1 MSARTRVRGAC
12 TYWREVIRRSS
23 GVHLTAGRRPKLDRP
38 GGWDRG
44 VRWPRQWAVLRA
56 ALAVCAHASPP
67 RVAPFVTASVSG
79 PAGPSAGGLAPP
91 VCAAATLRDTNPE
104 GVLPAPD
111 HAREKG
117 AGCGHRTEGRSG
129 TPLPSGAAAGT
140 RRSSG
145 GRAVR
150 SGQRRKRPGEGRA
163 RVILIWALFPVLRW
177 RHAGHPLKPLNAE
190 SSHP

>member
-1 MSARTRVRGAC
+1 MSARTRIRAAC

-44 VRWPRQWAVLRA
+44 VRWPRQWTVLRVA
-56 ALAVCAHASPP
+56 PVVCAHASPS
-67 RVAPFVTASVSG
+67 RVAPFVTVSVSG

-91 VCAAATLRDTNPE
+91 VCAAATLRDTYPE

-111 HAREKG
+111 HARETG
-117 AGCGHRTEGRSG
+117 AGCGHRVRGRSE
-129 TPLPSGAAAGT
+129 TQLPSGAAAGT
-140 RRSSG
+140 RRSSD

-150 SGQRRKRPGEGRA
+150 SGKRRKQPEHGAAAQG
-163 RVILIWALFPVLRW
+163 
-177 RHAGHPLKPLNAE
+177 
-190 SSHP
+190 